1 MNTPKAERVFEKAI
15 DTYGPELQQVVAI
28 EELSELQKEISKMIR
43 GKGSII
49 HLVEEIADVKIM
61 LKQLMMIHEIS
72 DKEVND
78 EIIFKVLRLN
88 EHLNHENE

>member
-1 MNTPKAERVFEKAI
+1 MKTLKAERVFQKAI

-43 GKGSII
+43 GKGSLI

-61 LKQLMMIHEIS
+61 IKQLMMIHEIS

-78 EIIFKVLRLN
+78 EIVFKVLRLN
-88 EHLNHENE
+88 DALDQENE